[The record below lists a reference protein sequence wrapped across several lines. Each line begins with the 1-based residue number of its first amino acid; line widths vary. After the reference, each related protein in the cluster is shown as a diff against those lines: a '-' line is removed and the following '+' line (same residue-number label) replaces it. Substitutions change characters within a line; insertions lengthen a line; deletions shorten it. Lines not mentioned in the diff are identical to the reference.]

1 MIGAETGKIIGYS
14 VRSKF
19 CKTCDEANRK
29 GTKAKMHDCR
39 LNWDGSSKAME
50 QDMVVEMVQNIK
62 NSGITVG
69 TIIADD
75 DTTTIAR
82 LRKKVNPNI
91 KKMSDRNHVKKIL
104 PTHCTVSDRNIK
116 N

>member
-50 QDMVVEMVQNIK
+50 QDMVVEMVWKLWVDIHLVTTLFVIK
-62 NSGITVG
+62 HGVHTLKIHQRNMHLC
-69 TIIADD
+69 
-75 DTTTIAR
+75 R
-82 LRKKVNPNI
+82 LE
-91 KKMSDRNHVKKIL
+91 SH
-104 PTHCTVSDRNIK
+104 
-116 N
+116 